1 MLDLTTAGTSNLLSC
16 RLACCPLSARYF
28 LSTLTGRLPKVQWT
42 QMLTVSFSLAHET
55 KTNASAHSVQYKFKI
70 SDGSPEG
77 ITVTMEER
85 ICERD
90 EF

>member
-1 MLDLTTAGTSNLLSC
+1 
-16 RLACCPLSARYF
+16 
-28 LSTLTGRLPKVQWT
+28 
-42 QMLTVSFSLAHET
+42 MLTVSFSLAHET